1 MKLDI
6 YLVCVLQEFPQLVNL
21 ACVACTC
28 QRVDGRPGAMRHQFK
43 TDLESFKL
51 SASPLQDAC

>member
-28 QRVDGRPGAMRHQFK
+28 PARTRSRNYLQKGGGV
-43 TDLESFKL
+43 
-51 SASPLQDAC
+51 SAICGVPRSR